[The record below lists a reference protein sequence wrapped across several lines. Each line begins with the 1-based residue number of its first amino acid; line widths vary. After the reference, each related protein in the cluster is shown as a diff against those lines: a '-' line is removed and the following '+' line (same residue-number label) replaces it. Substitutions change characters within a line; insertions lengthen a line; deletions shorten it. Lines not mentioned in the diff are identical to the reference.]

1 MGAYLTIQNDT
12 PNTWR
17 CMLSTDQK
25 ALKIGFMVA
34 AGIASFSTATGI
46 WGAYLPTLLGLR
58 QAAGTELVFGGVTV
72 QTFKRIASSVE
83 SYGFL
88 LASAGSVTAFTTN
101 LIRLLQEE
109 YIKHDYVEIP
119 VNGSHRWGKMP
130 QLAWRQ
136 AACVRSFRLNNSA
149 IRSETLYMRP
159 IFSGSFFTQQRNL
172 VHSIAH
178 WLNKRNPEI
187 TDIVARPHADKRLQ
201 QDRSQNLKAK
211 PNNDT
216 GTVLFN

>member
-1 MGAYLTIQNDT
+1 MGAYMTIHNDT

-17 CMLSTDQK
+17 CMLSPDQK
-25 ALKIGFMVA
+25 ALKIGFLVA

-58 QAAGTELVFGGVTV
+58 QAAGTELVFGSVTV

-88 LASAGSVTAFTTN
+88 TASAGSVTAFTTN
-101 LIRLLQEE
+101 LIRLIQEE
-109 YIKHDYVEIP
+109 YTKHDYVEIP

-130 QLAWRQ
+130 ALAWRQ
-136 AACVRSFRLNNSA
+136 ATCVRSYKVNDSA
-149 IRSETLYMRP
+149 IRTETLYMRP
-159 IFSGSFFTQQRNL
+159 IFSGSFFTQQHNL
-172 VHSIAH
+172 NHSITH
-178 WLNKRNPEI
+178 WLEKRRLEI
-187 TDIVARPHADKRLQ
+187 TDIVARPQAFKRPQ
-201 QDRSQNLKAK
+201 EDRIGNLRAT

-216 GTVLFN
+216 VIST